1 MTGSKFDRHIV
12 LSEAVF
18 TVEKSN
24 QEVVAPVTELSSSQN
39 NGEIVPWGEN
49 NDLPVVWR
57 EKFEASTSALPF
69 ASHLVKIYFGSGLGY
84 YQQVRT
90 KDGVEK
96 DFSAVPEVD
105 EFLMRNNIEQL
116 LLERLMDYKVFGNC
130 FAEYTI
136 NNGFD
141 KVVGLYH
148 LEAEFS
154 RFSKVENNKIAN
166 IMVKSDWKESGKAE
180 EIKYI
185 TKRDFRNLDLK
196 KNKIKKFAMHSCF
209 PSPGRSL
216 YAMPPH
222 AGLLKTD
229 GWLDYSN
236 SVPGIMNA
244 INKNASDLKWHIQIP
259 YSYWPSVHENWT
271 TLTIDEQNKIIDE
284 KLDDMNK
291 WLSGGKN
298 AGKAFI
304 SHFATDP
311 VTQKPLA
318 GWSITSLE
326 SKDAKDKFL
335 TSIQEADAQAARAL
349 GLDVSLSNIQASGGK
364 MGSGSGSD
372 KRTAFTNTQLM
383 SYADALIILE
393 PLMNVKWINKWPE
406 NLVFYFKYDQPTTLN
421 ENHSGVTQN
430 N

>member
-1 MTGSKFDRHIV
+1 MTNKFERHAV

-24 QEVVAPVTELSSSQN
+24 EELASPVADLSAQKNS
-39 NGEIVPWGEN
+39 GEIVPWGEN
-49 NDLPVVWR
+49 NDLPVIWR

-69 ASHLVKIYFGSGLGY
+69 AASLVKIYFGSGLGY
-84 YQQVRT
+84 YQEIRT

-96 DFSAVPEVD
+96 DFSAIPDVD
-105 EFLMRNNIEQL
+105 AFLRVNNIEQL
-116 LLERLMDYKVFGNC
+116 LLERLMDYKILGNC
-130 FAEYTI
+130 FLEYTI
-136 NNGFD
+136 NKAYN
-141 KVVGLYH
+141 KIVGIYH

-154 RFSKVENNKIAN
+154 RFSKVENNKIKE
-166 IMVKSDWKESGKAE
+166 IHYKSDWTSSEQAE
-180 EIKYI
+180 KITYI
-185 TKRDFRNLDLK
+185 TKRDFRTLDIAKLK
-196 KNKIKKFAMHSCF
+196 LKKFAMHSCF

-222 AGLLKTD
+222 AGLMKTD
-229 GWLDYSN
+229 GWLDYAN
-236 SVPGIMNA
+236 SVPGIMNS
-244 INKNASDLKWHIQIP
+244 INKNASDLKWHIKIP
-259 YSYWPSVHENWT
+259 YSYWPSIHENWT
-271 TLTIDEQNKIIDE
+271 TLSIDEQNKIIDE
-284 KLDDMNK
+284 KLDEMNK

-298 AGKAFI
+298 AGKSFI

-311 VTQKPLA
+311 ITGKSLA
-318 GWSITSLE
+318 GWEITSLE

-335 TSIQEADAQAARAL
+335 TSIQEADAQTARSI
-349 GLDVSLSNIQASGGK
+349 GVDVSLANIQASGGK

-393 PLMNVKWINKWPE
+393 PLINVKWINKWPE